1 MLAQRALIS
10 HSEGASKAKEVQE
23 HKKKIKSLDKR
34 IKMFRTSLQKVKQA
48 DDSDDSDDE
57 EEAQHFQKLIN
68 EAEEKKRLLQEAHDK
83 AVGKQT
89 LKRKRTVFGTKITKK
104 AKYMDEYEHRGL
116 KKKKKKTTGRGT
128 IPYTNSKF
136 FKATKNIF
144 DSCIEFRFWGFYV

>member
-1 MLAQRALIS
+1 
-10 HSEGASKAKEVQE
+10 
-23 HKKKIKSLDKR
+23 
-34 IKMFRTSLQKVKQA
+34 MFRTSLQQVKQA

-89 LKRKRTVFGTKITKK
+89 LKRKRTVFDTKITKK

-116 KKKKKKTTGRGT
+116 KKTAKKQPEQEEESTDDSADIDGGT
-128 IPYTNSKF
+128 SFVSKF
-136 FKATKNIF
+136 TF
-144 DSCIEFRFWGFYV
+144 GLL